1 MVGLGVPI
9 VPPGKDLWKKEEGL
23 HMHTYA
29 NTQLRK
35 YTNTQIHK
43 YSTIQIRIHIYTQLR
58 NTQIRLVVKLSL
70 CEHQLAR
77 LKASKSPQWKFLR
90 RYIISLDI
98 SQYKNV
104 EIISD
109 IRLDII

>member
-1 MVGLGVPI
+1 MVRLGVPI
-9 VPPGKDLWKKEEGL
+9 VPPGRVLWKKEEGL
-23 HMHTYA
+23 QMHTYA
-29 NTQLRK
+29 NSQMRK
-35 YTNTQIHK
+35 YTNTHIHK
-43 YSTIQIRIHIYTQLR
+43 YA
-58 NTQIRLVVKLSL
+58 NTQIRLVIKLSL

-98 SQYKNV
+98 SQNKNV
-104 EIISD
+104 EISSD